1 MTFSRAY
8 PRYRASGLQWIPD
21 IPYHWQV
28 MPSWAIARQVRRLPS
43 AGEGVVTAF
52 RDGQVTLRSNRRT
65 EGFTEAIQEHG
76 YQGVRR
82 GELVIHSMDGFAG
95 AIGVSESDGK
105 MSPVAHIYSVR
116 VGEPRFFALLLRVMA
131 LGGFVESLAKGIR
144 ERSTAFDRAAFKSLS
159 LPVPPPHEQRCI
171 LNFLDRETA
180 QIDAFIAKNQELIT
194 LLTERRAAAV
204 NAPFA
209 VQRPNTR
216 LQHACEAIVDC
227 PHTTPEIDD
236 DGDFEAVRT
245 ASVRDGVYVP
255 GQGLTVSEATWRSRN
270 GSLGPRPG
278 DVLFTREAPAGEACM
293 VPSGE
298 ICLGQRMV
306 LLRIDSAKADGQF
319 LLWQLYSR
327 EVQSYFE
334 LAANGSTVTNI
345 RLPLLRSAPIWL
357 PSLEE
362 QRSISGQVAEQVG
375 AIDDAIAIARR
386 GIALAR
392 ERRAALISAA
402 VTGKI
407 DVGVA
412 A

>member
-1 MTFSRAY
+1 
-8 PRYRASGLQWIPD
+8 
-21 IPYHWQV
+21 
-28 MPSWAIARQVRRLPS
+28 MPSWAVARQVRRPPS
-43 AGEGVVTAF
+43 VSEGVVTAF

-95 AIGVSESDGK
+95 AIGVSDSDGK

-116 VGEPRFFALLLRVMA
+116 EGEPRYFALLLRVMA
-131 LGGFVESLAKGIR
+131 LGGFVESLAKGVR

-159 LPVPPPHEQRCI
+159 IPVPSPAEQRRI
-171 LNFLDRETA
+171 LAVLDTETA
-180 QIDAFIAKNQELIT
+180 QIDAFIAKSEELIS
-194 LLTERRAAAV
+194 LLTERRAATV

-209 VQRPNTR
+209 RQTPNAR
-216 LQHACEAIVDC
+216 LEHACEAVVDC
-227 PHTTPEIDD
+227 PHTTPQVDE

-245 ASVRDGVYVP
+245 ASVRDGEYIP
-255 GQGLTVSEATWRSRN
+255 GNGLTVGEDTWKNRN
-270 GSLGPRPG
+270 GSLGPRLG

-293 VPSGE
+293 VPSTN

-306 LLRIDSAKADGQF
+306 LLRINSVKADGKF

-327 EVQSYFE
+327 EMQSYFE

-357 PSLEE
+357 PSLDE
-362 QRSISGQVAEQVG
+362 QHRVSRAIGEQVD
-375 AIDDAIAIARR
+375 AIDDATRTALR
-386 GIALAR
+386 GIKLAR
-392 ERRAALISAA
+392 EHRAALISAA

>member
-1 MTFSRAY
+1 MSIHTELLAAPKIPLRYLVRFNPRPTATKSDESCYLPMEAISQFGAVDFSRMRPTSELAQGYSFLADGDVAY
-8 PRYRASGLQWIPD
+8 AKVTPCFENGKGLRATALPGGHAFATTEVTVMRPSSVLDSRYLAWILQSADFRAPGEAHMSGAGGLKRVPESYAARFRVPRPNLDVQRAIVD
-21 IPYHWQV
+21 Y
-28 MPSWAIARQVRRLPS
+28 
-43 AGEGVVTAF
+43 
-52 RDGQVTLRSNRRT
+52 
-65 EGFTEAIQEHG
+65 
-76 YQGVRR
+76 
-82 GELVIHSMDGFAG
+82 
-95 AIGVSESDGK
+95 
-105 MSPVAHIYSVR
+105 
-116 VGEPRFFALLLRVMA
+116 
-131 LGGFVESLAKGIR
+131 
-144 ERSTAFDRAAFKSLS
+144 
-159 LPVPPPHEQRCI
+159 
-171 LNFLDRETA
+171 LDRETA
-180 QIDAFIAKNQELIT
+180 QIDAFIAKNEELIT

-375 AIDDAIAIARR
+375 AIDDAIGIARR

>member
-1 MTFSRAY
+1 MSIHTELLAAPKIPLRYLVRFN
-8 PRYRASGLQWIPD
+8 PRPAATNSDESCY
-21 IPYHWQV
+21 
-28 MPSWAIARQVRRLPS
+28 LPM
-43 AGEGVVTAF
+43 
-52 RDGQVTLRSNRRT
+52 
-65 EGFTEAIQEHG
+65 EAISQFGAVDSSRMRPTSELAQG
-76 YQGVRR
+76 YSFLADGDVAYAKVTPCFENGKGLRATALPGGHAFATTEVTVMRPSSVLDSRYLAWILQSADFRAP
-82 GELVIHSMDGFAG
+82 GEAHMSGAGGLKRVPESYAARFRVPRPSMDVQR
-95 AIGVSESDGK
+95 AIVD
-105 MSPVAHIYSVR
+105 Y
-116 VGEPRFFALLLRVMA
+116 
-131 LGGFVESLAKGIR
+131 LG
-144 ERSTAFDRAAFKSLS
+144 
-159 LPVPPPHEQRCI
+159 
-171 LNFLDRETA
+171 RETA
-180 QIDAFIAKNQELIT
+180 QIDAFIAMNEELIT

-216 LQHACEAIVDC
+216 LQHACEAVVDC

-306 LLRIDSAKADGQF
+306 LLRIDSSKADGQF

-345 RLPLLRSAPIWL
+345 RLPLLRLAPIWL

-362 QRSISGQVAEQVG
+362 QRAISGQVAEQVG
-375 AIDDAIAIARR
+375 TIDDAIGNARR
-386 GIALAR
+386 GMALAR

-407 DVGVA
+407 DVGVVA
-412 A
+412 